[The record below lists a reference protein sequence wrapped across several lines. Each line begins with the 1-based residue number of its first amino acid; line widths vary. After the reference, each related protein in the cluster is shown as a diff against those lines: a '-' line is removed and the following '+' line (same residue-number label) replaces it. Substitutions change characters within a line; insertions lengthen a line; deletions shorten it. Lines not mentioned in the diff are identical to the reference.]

1 MKKDKLPQPENRELQ
16 LKFGGKATEGNVV
29 PVVVLA
35 NSLQSLQRAVHLLG
49 MYQEGKKVHQR
60 VRVSAEI
67 EERYRILCQLP
78 EEGSYIAPLM
88 IGDTSQNLTD
98 TAVGAVTGSLHDL
111 LSGIETQDSSLICS
125 VLPDPNYRT
134 RFLEELLNMTPS
146 KKSGIDIAL
155 QSRNGD
161 DLYVPN
167 KDANFLKNL
176 IKGHIDVDE
185 NSFVYTRY
193 SIAGIETATIM
204 GRLIGVD
211 FDSRSFRLLYHPTKR
226 ELQCHYQP
234 EVEETLFVNA
244 RELIQ
249 VVGQTEFDINGDPK
263 RIREVEKVIEVDLSD
278 IEIDGFEVGG
288 KRIITKQPVI
298 FKPMLDNTSQH
309 FTLQASPFG
318 IQLLAVGR
326 EELEIDIYDEL
337 DLLWRQYVE
346 ERDEILHD
354 DALKLKYQLL
364 EAFEVA
370 R

>member
-1 MKKDKLPQPENRELQ
+1 M
-16 LKFGGKATEGNVV
+16 KFGGKGTEGNVV
-29 PVVVLA
+29 PVVALA

-88 IGDTSQNLTD
+88 IGDNSQNLFD
-98 TAVGAVTGSLHDL
+98 TGVRAVAESLRDL
-111 LSGIETQDSSLICS
+111 LSGIVAQDSSRICS
-125 VLPDPNYRT
+125 VLPDSNFRT
-134 RFLEELLNMTPS
+134 PVLEALRKMTPRKQS
-146 KKSGIDIAL
+146 DIEIAL
-155 QSRNGD
+155 QSRSGD

-167 KDANFLKNL
+167 KDANFLENL
-176 IKGHIDVDE
+176 VKGHTDEDVL
-185 NSFVYTRY
+185 
-193 SIAGIETATIM
+193 SITYYRNVGIETATIT
-204 GRLIGVD
+204 GHLIGID
-211 FDSRSFRLLYHPTKR
+211 FDTRMLRLLYPPTER

-234 EVEETLFVNA
+234 EVEKTLFVNA
-244 RELIQ
+244 REPIQ
-249 VVGQTEFDINGDPK
+249 VVGQIEIDVNGEPK
-263 RIREVEKVIEVDLSD
+263 RISEVEKIIEVDLSD
-278 IEIDGFEVGG
+278 IEIEGFDVAG
-288 KRIITKQPVI
+288 KRIIAMQPVI
-298 FKPMLDNTSQH
+298 FKPMLDNSYQH
-309 FTLQASPFG
+309 FTLQDSPFG

-326 EELEIDIYDEL
+326 EELEIEIYDEL

-346 ERDEILHD
+346 ERDEMLND